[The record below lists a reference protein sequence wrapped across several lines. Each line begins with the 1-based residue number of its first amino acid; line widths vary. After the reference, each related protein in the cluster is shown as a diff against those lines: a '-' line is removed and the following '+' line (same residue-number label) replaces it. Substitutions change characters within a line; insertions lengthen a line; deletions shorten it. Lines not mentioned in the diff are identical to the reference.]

1 MEGLNFPI
9 FQCFNFP
16 ISIFT
21 AMCLILLALNYHP
34 KYKMIIAT
42 NRDEFY
48 NRKTAPAE
56 FWKDHPDVLAGRD
69 LEAMGTWLGVTR
81 TGRLAMLTNFRDPKN
96 INPAAPSRGK
106 LVSDFLVNGG
116 DAQIYVNEVS
126 RNGKAYNGFN
136 LITGTVDE
144 LWYYSNY
151 GREAQQITDGLHGL
165 SNHLLDTPW
174 PKVVRGK
181 EKLAAHLLMPE
192 PEVETFFKVLY
203 DEDVAPD
210 NTLPN
215 TGLPLEHER
224 ALSSMFIK
232 TNGYGSRCTTVIMVD
247 RANNVFFSERVYNT
261 ETFQHSTQTF
271 RFTVSPED

>member
-1 MEGLNFPI
+1 MFQFSNFYI
-9 FQCFNFP
+9 Y
-16 ISIFT
+16 T
-21 AMCLILLALNYHP
+21 MCLIFLALNYHP
-34 KYKMIIAT
+34 KYKMIVAA

-48 NRKTAPAE
+48 NRRTAPAE

-81 TGRLAMLTNFRDPKN
+81 SGRVAMLTNFRDPQN

-106 LVSDFLVNGG
+106 LVSDFLIDGG
-116 DAQIYVNEVS
+116 NSETYLNEVS

-136 LITGTVDE
+136 LLTGTIDE
-144 LWYYSNY
+144 LWHYSNY
-151 GREAQQITDGLHGL
+151 GRETQRIPDGLHGL

-181 EKLAAHLLMPE
+181 EKLAAHLSSPE
-192 PEVETFFKVLY
+192 PEVETLFKLLY

-210 NTLPN
+210 NKLPN

-232 TNGYGSRCTTVIMVD
+232 TSGYGSRCTTVIMVD
-247 RANNVFFSERVYNT
+247 RADNVFFSERVYNT

-271 RFTVSPED
+271 RFNAAPQD